1 MSRTVLAGW
10 TRDKIVKN
18 GFRAHFTVEGRFVS
32 VVLHKRTGRLYCL
45 DSPCHHAGG
54 PLGEGKIVDIEDI
67 PCIACPWHN
76 WLVALDTGEE
86 VTVPLKPPNFGE
98 DNIYKP
104 PTYPMNSSDR
114 FAGPPQRG
122 KVMQRMHTIDEDPTT
137 GELIVGILLDEDIA
151 SHPLRS
157 DTNAKHEKRGAMCI
171 EIFNIKK
178 MEADWEREDAKE
190 EEEVPK

>member
-1 MSRTVLAGW
+1 MLGGW
-10 TRDKIVKN
+10 TRDKIAKN

-45 DSPCHHAGG
+45 DSPCYHAAG

-76 WLVALDTGEE
+76 FLVALDSGEE
-86 VTVPLKPPNFGE
+86 VTVPMRPPDFGE
-98 DNIYKP
+98 DNVYRP
-104 PTYPMNSSDR
+104 PTYPMTSSER

-122 KVMQRMHTIDEDPTT
+122 RVVQRMHVIDEDPAT
-137 GELIVGILLDEDIA
+137 GELIVDIA
-151 SHPLRS
+151 SDEQIASKPVRS

-171 EIFNIKK
+171 EIYNIKR
-178 MEADWEREDAKE
+178 MEAEWDEEDKGKE
-190 EEEVPK
+190 DTKVR